1 MAETAGAVLESKE
14 SGRDETVLSRLSWMV
29 LGYALPVIVFLTV
42 KLMRAEDYVGR
53 DNDDAMRLVQVRD
66 LLAGQSWFDLTQTR
80 LGLDGGTL
88 MHWSRLV
95 DLPIAALIA
104 LFTPIAGP
112 ERAEAIALAIW
123 PILLV
128 APLLAAMGLAGRRLG
143 GSQCMHFCLGFTA
156 IFVVTGNR
164 FQAGAIDHHNIQIV
178 LVATMAA
185 MLVDRQYRA
194 TSFAMAGAAAALAI
208 AIGVETTPFV
218 AAVCL
223 VVAVLWA
230 WEGAAFAAPAV
241 AFGTSLAATVSAAFF
256 LTVPPH
262 LYHAS
267 TCDNLSIAFFSLSA
281 AGGALLALAAAAASD
296 LGRKGRFV
304 VLGVGGFVLAGIVL
318 SIAPECLRNPLASL
332 DPLLFDLWLNK
343 VTEARSFLALARQD
357 PGSLGAFYFTGLF
370 AVLICAW
377 RIFRGEPIVPHLILL
392 TLVFVNWCIAL
403 VQVRGAVY
411 SNLLAILPISL
422 LLVSLRSRM
431 MRERSN
437 PRASLL
443 YVATVLVSVPAV
455 WAVAGELTLNGV
467 AVVTGDADAQERAD
481 RCYSAEAMADLRR
494 IAPTLVV
501 DPSNMGASIL
511 RFTEH
516 RALSAPYHRNPD
528 GMLTE
533 LRIGLA
539 DPDAAAAMLKR
550 LGDPVLA
557 FCAKDPQTRM
567 IIERAP
573 QGLYGHLNAGD
584 VPSFLT
590 PLPVAAGTGIKLF
603 RLRPEQD

>member
-1 MAETAGAVLESKE
+1 MAETTGAAFQSKE
-14 SGRDETVLSRLSWMV
+14 HGRDVAVWSRLSWMV
-29 LGYALPVIVFLTV
+29 LGYALPIIVFLIV
-42 KLMRAEDYVGR
+42 KMMRAADYVGR

-66 LLAGQSWFDLTQTR
+66 LLAGQGWFDLTQTR

-104 LFTPIAGP
+104 LFRPVAGP
-112 ERAEAIALAIW
+112 EQAEVIALAVW

-128 APLLAAMGLAGRRLG
+128 VPLLAAMGLAGRRIG
-143 GSQCMHFCLGFTA
+143 GPQCMHFCLGLTA
-156 IFVVTGNR
+156 ISIVTGNR
-164 FQAGAIDHHNIQIV
+164 FQAGAIDHHNVQLV
-178 LVATMAA
+178 LVAAMAA
-185 MLVDRQYRA
+185 MLVDRRYRA
-194 TSFAMAGAAAALAI
+194 TSFAIAGAAAALAI

-218 AAVCL
+218 ASVCL
-223 VVAVLWA
+223 VVALLWA
-230 WEGAAFAAPAV
+230 FEGAAFAAPAA
-241 AFGTSLAATVSAAFF
+241 AFGVTLAATVSAAFF

-262 LYHAS
+262 LYQVV

-281 AGGALLALAAAAASD
+281 AGGALLALSAAAASG
-296 LGRKGRFV
+296 LGRPGRLA
-304 VLGVGGFVLAGIVL
+304 VLGACGLVLAGILL
-318 SIAPECLRNPLASL
+318 SVAPQCLRNPLASL
-332 DPLLFDLWLNK
+332 DPLLLELWLNN
-343 VTEARSFLALARQD
+343 VTEAQSFSALARHD
-357 PGSLGAFYFTGLF
+357 PGSLAAFYFAGLF
-370 AVLICAW
+370 AVLICLW
-377 RIFRGEPIVPHLILL
+377 RIFRGERVVPHLILL
-392 TLVFVNWCIAL
+392 ALVFVNWAIAL
-403 VQVRGAVY
+403 FQVRGAVF

-455 WAVAGELTLNGV
+455 WALSGELAFNGV
-467 AVVTGDADAQERAD
+467 AALAGNADAQGGSG
-481 RCYSAEAMADLRR
+481 RCNSAEAMADLRTV
-494 IAPTLVV
+494 APTLVV

-516 RALSAPYHRNPD
+516 RALSAPYHRNPG
-528 GMLTE
+528 GMLAE

-539 DPDAAAAMLKR
+539 DPDAAAVMLKR

-567 IIERAP
+567 IIDRATG
-573 QGLYGHLNAGD
+573 GLYGRLSAGD

-590 PLPVAAGTGIKLF
+590 PLPVTGGSELRLF
-603 RLRPEQD
+603 RLRSGRD